1 MASLTSYGA
10 IRVFRNRAY
19 RVYTEGNFVSL
30 IGTWVQ
36 RVATGW
42 LAWELTH
49 SGAWLGA
56 IAAAELL
63 PSIVLGP
70 FGGAAA
76 DRMDRFRLIVW
87 AQSLMAVQ
95 AFILGWAAL
104 HGWIEIWS
112 LFGLTLVHGCL
123 QSFNQA
129 SRLSL
134 VRTLVQ
140 RDDLP
145 AAIAVNSVLW
155 NGARFV
161 GPVCA
166 GFLIVVVDIGWAF
179 MANGLSFIAF
189 VWSMYVLRHEI
200 PRGGS
205 AAGGPILK
213 QIAEGVGY
221 VVRHQGLGPLML
233 LLFIGAVF
241 ARPFAELLPGIAD
254 AVFSRGAEG
263 LATLTSATGIGAV
276 IAGVWLAQAAKFG
289 RLTGLALHSNTAM
302 AVALLVLAA
311 TDSFWVGVAATA
323 AAGLC
328 MTVNGVANQSIIQY
342 AAAPEML
349 GRVLSIYGLSF
360 RAGPAL
366 GALGMGA
373 ASEWF
378 GLQLPV
384 AVGAAVCIAAWLWLV
399 RRQGRIAAAMGEGHD
414 PGSEKSKIAK
424 PAKPAKPKEPA
435 PP

>member
-1 MASLTSYGA
+1 MASLSSHGA

-19 RVYTEGNFVSL
+19 RIYTEGNFVSL

-42 LAWELTH
+42 LAWDLTH

-76 DRMDRFRLIVW
+76 DRMDRYRLIVV
-87 AQSLMAVQ
+87 AQLLMAVQ
-95 AFILGWAAL
+95 AFLLGWVTLA
-104 HGWIEIWS
+104 GWIEIWS
-112 LFGLTLVHGCL
+112 LFALTLTHGCL

-134 VRTLVQ
+134 VRSLV
-140 RDDLP
+140 RTEDLP
-145 AAIAVNSVLW
+145 AAIAINSVLW

-166 GFLIVVVDIGWAF
+166 GVLIVAVDIGWSF
-179 MANGLSFIAF
+179 VANGLSFLAF
-189 VWSMYVLRHEI
+189 VWVMYLLRFEI
-200 PRGGS
+200 PRGG
-205 AAGGPILK
+205 ATQGGRILK
-213 QIAEGVGY
+213 QIAEGFVY
-221 VVRHQGLGPLML
+221 VVRHQGLAPLMG

-241 ARPFAELLPGIAD
+241 SRPFAELLPGFAD
-254 AVFSRGAEG
+254 AVFARGPEG
-263 LATLTSATGIGAV
+263 LALLTSATGIGAV
-276 IAGVWLAQAAKFG
+276 VGGVWLSQAARLG
-289 RLTGLALHSNTAM
+289 RLTALSLHSNALL
-302 AVALLVLAA
+302 ALALLVLCA
-311 TDSFWVGVAATA
+311 TDNFWIGMAATA
-323 AAGLC
+323 AAGLF
-328 MTVNGVANQSIIQY
+328 MTVNGVANQSIMQY
-342 AAAPEML
+342 ACAPQML

-378 GLQLPV
+378 GLQIPV
-384 AVGAAVCIAAWLWLV
+384 AAGAVVCIAAWLWIL
-399 RRQGRIAAAMGEGHD
+399 RRQGRIAAAVGEGHD
-414 PGSEKSKIAK
+414 PEKSEL
-424 PAKPAKPKEPA
+424 KETA

>member
-1 MASLTSYGA
+1 MASLSSYGA
-10 IRVFRNRAY
+10 IRVFRNHAY
-19 RVYTEGNFVSL
+19 RIYTEGNFVSL

-42 LAWELTH
+42 LAWDLTH

-63 PSIVLGP
+63 PSIILGP

-95 AFILGWAAL
+95 AFLLGWVTL
-104 HGWIEIWS
+104 SGWVDIWI
-112 LFGLTLVHGCL
+112 LFGLTLAHGCL

-134 VRTLVQ
+134 VRSLVQ
-140 RDDLP
+140 REDLP

-166 GFLIVVVDIGWAF
+166 GVLIVAVDIGWSF
-179 MANGLSFIAF
+179 VANGLSFLAF
-189 VWSMYVLRHEI
+189 VWVMYLLRHEI
-200 PRGGS
+200 PRGGVTQ
-205 AAGGPILK
+205 GGPILE
-213 QIAEGVGY
+213 QIAEGIAY
-221 VVRHQGLGPLML
+221 VVRHQGLGPLMA

-241 ARPFAELLPGIAD
+241 SRPFAELLPGFAD
-254 AVFSRGAEG
+254 AVFARGPEG
-263 LATLTSATGIGAV
+263 LALLTSATGIGAV
-276 IAGVWLAQAAKFG
+276 IGGIWLSQAAKFG
-289 RLTGLALHSNTAM
+289 RLTGLALHSNTLM
-302 AVALLVLAA
+302 ALALLALAA
-311 TDSFWVGVAATA
+311 TDSFWVGLAATA
-323 AAGLC
+323 AAGLF

-342 AAAPEML
+342 ACAPEML

-366 GALGMGA
+366 GALMMGT

-378 GLQLPV
+378 GLQIPV
-384 AVGAAVCIAAWLWLV
+384 AVGAVVCIIAWLWLL

-414 PGSEKSKIAK
+414 PLKPDAK
-424 PAKPAKPKEPA
+424 ETA

>member
-1 MASLTSYGA
+1 MASLSSYGA

-19 RVYTEGNFVSL
+19 RIYTEGNFVSL

-42 LAWELTH
+42 LAWDLTH

-76 DRMDRFRLIVW
+76 DRMDRYRLIVV
-87 AQSLMAVQ
+87 AQLLMAVQ
-95 AFILGWAAL
+95 AFLLGWVTLA
-104 HGWIEIWS
+104 GWIEIWS
-112 LFGLTLVHGCL
+112 LFALTLTHGCL

-134 VRTLVQ
+134 VRSLV
-140 RDDLP
+140 RTDDLP
-145 AAIAVNSVLW
+145 AAIAINSVLW

-166 GFLIVVVDIGWAF
+166 GVLIVAVDIGWSF
-179 MANGLSFIAF
+179 VANGLSFLAF
-189 VWSMYVLRHEI
+189 VWVMYLLRNEI
-200 PRGGS
+200 PRGG
-205 AAGGPILK
+205 ATQGGRILQ
-213 QIAEGVGY
+213 QIAEGFVY
-221 VVRHQGLGPLML
+221 VVRHEGLAPMMG

-241 ARPFAELLPGIAD
+241 SRPFAELLPGFAD
-254 AVFSRGAEG
+254 AVFARGPEG
-263 LATLTSATGIGAV
+263 LALLTSATGIGAV
-276 IAGVWLAQAAKFG
+276 VGGVWLSQAARLG
-289 RLTGLALHSNTAM
+289 RLTALALHSN
-302 AVALLVLAA
+302 ALLALALLA
-311 TDSFWVGVAATA
+311 LCGTDNFYVGMAATA
-323 AAGLC
+323 AAGLF
-328 MTVNGVANQSIIQY
+328 MTVNGVANQSIMQY
-342 AAAPEML
+342 ACAPQML

-378 GLQLPV
+378 GLQIPV
-384 AVGAAVCIAAWLWLV
+384 AAGAVVCIAAWLWIF
-399 RRQGRIAAAMGEGHD
+399 RRQGRIAAAVGEGHD
-414 PGSEKSKIAK
+414 PEKSEL
-424 PAKPAKPKEPA
+424 KETA

>member
-1 MASLTSYGA
+1 MASLSSYGA

-19 RVYTEGNFVSL
+19 RIYTEGNFVSL

-42 LAWELTH
+42 LAWDLTH

-95 AFILGWAAL
+95 AFVLGWVTL
-104 HGWIEIWS
+104 SGWADIWI
-112 LFGLTLVHGCL
+112 LFGLTLAHGCL

-134 VRTLVQ
+134 VRSLVQ
-140 RDDLP
+140 REDLP

-155 NGARFV
+155 NGARLV

-166 GFLIVVVDIGWAF
+166 GVLIVAVDTGWSF
-179 MANGLSFIAF
+179 IANGLSFLAF
-189 VWSMYVLRHEI
+189 VWVMYLLRSEI
-200 PRGGS
+200 PRGG
-205 AAGGPILK
+205 ATQGGPILK

-241 ARPFAELLPGIAD
+241 SRPFAELLPGFAD
-254 AVFSRGAEG
+254 AVFARGPEG
-263 LATLTSATGIGAV
+263 LALLTSATGIGAV
-276 IAGVWLAQAAKFG
+276 IGGIWLSQAARFG
-289 RLTGLALHSNTAM
+289 RLTGLALHSNTVM
-302 AVALLVLAA
+302 ALALLALAA
-311 TDSFWVGVAATA
+311 TDSFWVGLAATA
-323 AAGLC
+323 AAGLF

-342 AAAPEML
+342 ACAPEML

-366 GALGMGA
+366 GALMMGT

-378 GLQLPV
+378 GLQIPV
-384 AVGAAVCIAAWLWLV
+384 AIGAVVCIVAWLWLV

-414 PGSEKSKIAK
+414 LSKPDAK
-424 PAKPAKPKEPA
+424 ETA

>member
-1 MASLTSYGA
+1 MLSLTSYGA
-10 IRVFRNRAY
+10 VRVFRNRAY
-19 RVYTEGNFVSL
+19 RIYTEGNFVSL

-42 LAWELTH
+42 LAWDLTH

-56 IAAAELL
+56 VAAAELL

-76 DRMDRFRLIVW
+76 DRLDRFRLIVW
-87 AQSLMAVQ
+87 AQSLMAVV
-95 AFILGWAAL
+95 AFVLGWATL
-104 HGWIEIWS
+104 HGWVDIWT
-112 LFGLTLVHGCL
+112 LFGLTVVNGCL

-134 VRTLVQ
+134 VRSLVQ
-140 RDDLP
+140 REDLP

-155 NGARFV
+155 NSARFV

-166 GFLIVVVDIGWAF
+166 GFLIVVFEIGWSF
-179 MANGLSFIAF
+179 VANGLSFLAF
-189 VWSMYVLRHEI
+189 VAAMYVLRHDI
-200 PRGGS
+200 PRGGVTS
-205 AAGGPILK
+205 GGPILK
-213 QIAEGVGY
+213 QIAEGIAY
-221 VVRHQGLGPLML
+221 VARHEGMRPLML
-233 LLFIGAVF
+233 MLFIGAVF
-241 ARPFAELLPGIAD
+241 SRPFAELLPGISD
-254 AVFSRGAEG
+254 AVFHRGAEG

-289 RLTGLALHSNTAM
+289 RLTLLALNSNALL
-302 AVALLVLAA
+302 ALALLVLAA
-311 TDSFWVGVAATA
+311 TDSFYVGVAATA

-328 MTVNGVANQSIIQY
+328 MTVNGVANQSIVQY
-342 AAAPEML
+342 ASAPEMM

-366 GALGMGA
+366 GALAMGT

-378 GLQLPV
+378 GLQIPV
-384 AVGAAVCIAAWLWLV
+384 AVGAVVCLVAWLWLV

-414 PGSEKSKIAK
+414 PSN
-424 PAKPAKPKEPA
+424 PKTEEPA
-435 PP
+435 PS

>member
-1 MASLTSYGA
+1 MASLSSYGA

-19 RVYTEGNFVSL
+19 RIYTEGNFVSL

-42 LAWELTH
+42 LAWDLTH

-95 AFILGWAAL
+95 AFVLGWVTL
-104 HGWIEIWS
+104 SGWADIWI
-112 LFGLTLVHGCL
+112 LFGLTLAHGCL

-134 VRTLVQ
+134 VRSLVQ
-140 RDDLP
+140 REDLP

-166 GFLIVVVDIGWAF
+166 GVLIVAVDTGWSF
-179 MANGLSFIAF
+179 IANGLSFLAF
-189 VWSMYVLRHEI
+189 VWVMYLLRSEI
-200 PRGGS
+200 PRGG
-205 AAGGPILK
+205 ATQGGPILK

-241 ARPFAELLPGIAD
+241 SRPFAELLPGFAD
-254 AVFSRGAEG
+254 AVFARGPEG
-263 LATLTSATGIGAV
+263 LALLTSATGIGAV
-276 IAGVWLAQAAKFG
+276 IGGIWLSQAARFG
-289 RLTGLALHSNTAM
+289 RLTGLALHSNTVM
-302 AVALLVLAA
+302 ALALLALAA
-311 TDSFWVGVAATA
+311 TDSFWVGLAATA
-323 AAGLC
+323 AAGLF

-342 AAAPEML
+342 ACAPEML

-366 GALGMGA
+366 GALMMGT

-378 GLQLPV
+378 GLQIPV
-384 AVGAAVCIAAWLWLV
+384 AIGAVVCIVAWLWLV

-414 PGSEKSKIAK
+414 LSKPDAK
-424 PAKPAKPKEPA
+424 ETA